1 MKSKQAFT
9 RGKLETILQV
19 EDIQSLTVSEVTA
32 LFDGEDEIKKF
43 APDGVCQVDPRNGDR
58 VVFNSARARRPHDNR
73 PGESIPA
80 NQPEEK
86 ECAICQGR
94 TTSVVDVADLSEGF
108 TFINKNL
115 FPILYPAKDGDQI
128 VQDNGDIPAN
138 SRGLGTHGMHF
149 LQWTSS
155 LHDRDWQNMSID
167 DLVVVLERL
176 AALESRLLESL
187 GGYFSV
193 IKNYGRLVGGSL
205 VHGHQQICCS
215 NLMPRR
221 VRNNR
226 DFGTRRGETFSS
238 YLLQENPVELTVR
251 DYGEAILLVPYF
263 MRRPYDTFLI
273 LKETGVQHLHALS
286 PTERRAVARGWQDA
300 IRLMLVTMP
309 QIGRETAYNVT
320 LNNGPGAG
328 IYFEFL
334 PYTQEMGGFEHLG
347 LYLCQGN
354 PFSVAE
360 QAREILNQD
369 LDAVFMG
376 P

>member
-1 MKSKQAFT
+1 MSKQALT
-9 RGKLETILQV
+9 REKLETILQV
-19 EDIQSLTVSEVTA
+19 EDIQTLTASEVTT
-32 LFDGEDEIKKF
+32 LFNGEEGIKKF
-43 APDGVCQVDPRNGDR
+43 APDGVCQVDPRNGER

-73 PGESIPA
+73 PGESLLA
-80 NQPEEK
+80 NLPEEK
-86 ECAICQGR
+86 ECVICQGR

-115 FPILYPAKDGDQI
+115 FPILYPAEHGDKI
-128 VQDNGDIPAN
+128 TQDDGDIPTN
-138 SRGLGTHGMHF
+138 SLGLGAYGMHF

-176 AALESRLLESL
+176 AVLESRLLESL

-221 VRNNR
+221 VRGNR
-226 DFGTRRGETFSS
+226 DFETRRGETFSS
-238 YLLQENPVELTVR
+238 YLLQENPAELTVR
-251 DYGEAILLVPYF
+251 DYGEAVLLVPYF
-263 MRRPYDTFLI
+263 MRRPFDTFLV
-273 LKETGVQHLHALS
+273 LKETGKQHLYALS
-286 PTERRAVARGWQDA
+286 PMELRAVARGWQDA
-300 IRLMLVTMP
+300 IRLMLVIMP
-309 QIGRETAYNVT
+309 QIGRETAYNIT
-320 LNNGPGAG
+320 LNNGPGTG
-328 IYFEFL
+328 MYFEFL

-347 LYLCQGN
+347 LYLCQSN

-360 QAREILNQD
+360 QAQEILNQD
-369 LDAVFMG
+369 LGAFFMG
-376 P
+376 T